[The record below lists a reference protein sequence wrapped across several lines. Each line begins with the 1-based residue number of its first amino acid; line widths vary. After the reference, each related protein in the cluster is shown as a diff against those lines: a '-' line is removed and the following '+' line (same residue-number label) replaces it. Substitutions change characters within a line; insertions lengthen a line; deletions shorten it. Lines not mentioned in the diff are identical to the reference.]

1 MHTTAIL
8 ARSVEALLVL
18 PDRSS
23 VMAAVP
29 PTPPP
34 ERPTPAPPQLT
45 AAPRIP
51 SLLHVKLGLSVI
63 GHLAGVP
70 AYIGGGFS
78 LQVGVRLHSLFF
90 EISPQ
95 WEAQQVS
102 APVRLTDFEM
112 HNFGVSSVLGVR
124 VWDAPEGALE
134 VALGA
139 LILLEDQTY
148 RPDAEEVGGTLI
160 DGQITAFAR
169 LLWGPDPL
177 RFSVRMELIIAPARL
192 AHEARIRDILPPLPS
207 FGVGMTF
214 GAHWESS

>member
-1 MHTTAIL
+1 M
-8 ARSVEALLVL
+8 
-18 PDRSS
+18 
-23 VMAAVP
+23 
-29 PTPPP
+29 
-34 ERPTPAPPQLT
+34 PAPPPPT
-45 AAPRIP
+45 AATPGR
-51 SLLHVKLGLSVI
+51 SALHVKLGLSVI
-63 GHLAGVP
+63 GHLAGAP

-78 LQVGVRLHSLFF
+78 LQIGVRLHSVFF

-112 HNFGVSSVLGVR
+112 HNFGVSSVLGLR

-139 LILLEDQTY
+139 LIVLEDQTY
-148 RPDAEEVGGTLI
+148 RPDVEEVGGTLI
-160 DGQITAFAR
+160 DGELTAFAR
-169 LLWGPDPL
+169 LLWGRSDL
-177 RFSVRMELIIAPARL
+177 RFSVRMELILAPARL
-192 AHEARIRDILPPLPS
+192 AHEARIRDIFPPLPS